1 MVVVE
6 SLIWDDWN
14 REHIT
19 RHDITPEEIEE
30 VCHGKHQAKE
40 SYRSRI
46 LITGKTKAGRN
57 LFIVLSPEDRNLKPY
72 GKGIYY
78 VITAFE
84 KEVTHDQHTD

>member
-1 MVVVE
+1 MVVVN
-6 SLIWDDWN
+6 SFIWDEWN
-14 REHIT
+14 RGHIA
-19 RHDITPEEIEE
+19 HHNITPEEIEE
-30 VCHGKHQAKE
+30 VCHGRHQAKE
-40 SYRSRI
+40 SHRNRI

-84 KEVTHDQHTD
+84 KEVANDHTD